1 MKIVFTD
8 LPTSGGKI
16 QVSLDGG
23 NIFKDYNVT
32 DIKVSGIP
40 LDNNRDYEKIRIK
53 GPSNVLKSLDV
64 ISKLNIHSENDNGTF
79 AGCNLTSLTIG
90 NGVTSIGDYTFQGCS
105 KHQIKTTLFTV
116 FGSVQVNSSPKP

>member
-8 LPTSGGKI
+8 LPASGGKI

-23 NIFKDYNVT
+23 NTFKNYNVT

-40 LDNNRDYEKIRIK
+40 LDDNRDYEKIRIK

-64 ISKLNIHSENDNGTF
+64 ISKINIHSENDLLPEDITAIVLKDFNGKF
-79 AGCNLTSLTIG
+79 ERSLLRKYPNLKKLKYSR
-90 NGVTSIGDYTFQGCS
+90 
-105 KHQIKTTLFTV
+105 
-116 FGSVQVNSSPKP
+116 